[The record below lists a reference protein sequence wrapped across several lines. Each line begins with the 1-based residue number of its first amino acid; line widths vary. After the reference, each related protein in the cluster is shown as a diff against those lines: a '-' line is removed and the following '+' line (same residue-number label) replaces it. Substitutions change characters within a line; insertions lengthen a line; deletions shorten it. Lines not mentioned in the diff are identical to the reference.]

1 MIGAWRSLVAHLL
14 WEQRVA
20 GSNPAAPTIEATVR
34 SQGALMLARIF
45 RPAQNAMQ
53 SGTANT
59 REWVLAFAPGAP
71 RLPDPLMGWTQTTD
85 TEGQVRLTF
94 DSLDEAVSYAER
106 YGIVFEVLPEPEK
119 KKIVKAYADNFAY
132 GRKIPWTH

>member
-1 MIGAWRSLVAHLL
+1 
-14 WEQRVA
+14 
-20 GSNPAAPTIEATVR
+20 
-34 SQGALMLARIF
+34 MLARIF

-53 SGTANT
+53 SGKANT

-94 DSLDEAVSYAER
+94 DTLEEAVAYAQR
-106 YGIVFEVLPEPEK
+106 YGIAFEVLPEPEK